1 METQPVAEPRRGA
14 LLIATSFLALFAI
27 VGLCLYG
34 LPFYYDYFVTE
45 LGWSRARVTSGN
57 ALGKLVVGPLFGFAA
72 GWLIDRAGPKPL
84 MLTGIA
90 LAGVALIGL
99 GGVDALPFFFL
110 FYLLNSL
117 AYVLAGPLPNQVL
130 LSRAFQ
136 VGRGRAL
143 GIAYLGIGLGGF
155 AAQHVSKAL
164 IDAFG
169 WRHALQA
176 LGGLVVL
183 VSLPLVLRL
192 KAGVPAVAASG
203 GAPAPGARS
212 SLPMSSTDPSA
223 AASSV
228 AVANMA
234 VANAASNAGRNSLK
248 GLLGKR
254 SFHLLA
260 FGSMASIGAV
270 GGAFQNLKL
279 LLSIDQHRSQEEAK
293 WILSLILL
301 ASLVGRV
308 VAGEL
313 ADRYGPKRVMLL
325 VYSLVTAALLILAFG
340 SSGQG
345 IYAFVLVF
353 GLGLGGEYLIIPLV
367 ASELF
372 GAAVLGR
379 GLGIILTAD
388 GVAEAVVPMAV
399 ASLRDSTGTYTTG
412 FVLLSLLA
420 ALGAVA
426 ISFLPDG
433 KSRAVG
439 GAAARSAPA

>member
-34 LPFYYDYFVTE
+34 LPFYYDYFVKE

-84 MLTGIA
+84 MIAGILFAGGA
-90 LAGVALIGL
+90 LVGL
-99 GGVDALPFFFL
+99 GGVDALPLFFL
-110 FYLLNSL
+110 FYFFNAL

-130 LSRAFQ
+130 LSRAFHSK
-136 VGRGRAL
+136 RGRAL
-143 GIAYLGIGLGGF
+143 GIAYLGIGIGGF
-155 AAQHVSKAL
+155 AAPHVSKAL

-169 WRHALQA
+169 WRHALQG

-192 KAGVPAVAASG
+192 KSGALASA
-203 GAPAPGARS
+203 GAPAAADRAASLPASSAAPGAGRS
-212 SLPMSSTDPSA
+212 SLE
-223 AASSV
+223 
-228 AVANMA
+228 
-234 VANAASNAGRNSLK
+234 
-248 GLLGKR
+248 GLFRKR
-254 SFHLLA
+254 HFHLLA

-279 LLSIDQHRSQEEAK
+279 LLSIDQHRSQEEAT
-293 WILSLILL
+293 WIMSLIL
-301 ASLVGRV
+301 ATSLVGRV

-313 ADRYGPKRVMLL
+313 ADRIGPKRVMLI

-340 SSGQG
+340 AGGPG

-379 GLGIILTAD
+379 VLGIILTAD
-388 GVAEAVVPMAV
+388 GVAEAVAPMGV
-399 ASLRDSTGTYTTG
+399 ASLRDATGTYTTS
-412 FVLLSLLA
+412 FVLLALLA

-426 ISFLPDG
+426 IAFLPDG
-433 KSRAVG
+433 KPRALG
-439 GAAARSAPA
+439 GAAPRSAPA

>member
-14 LLIATSFLALFAI
+14 LLIATSFLVLFAI

-34 LPFYYDYFVTE
+34 LPFYYDYFVKE

-84 MLTGIA
+84 MVAGILFAGGA
-90 LAGVALIGL
+90 LVGL

-110 FYLLNSL
+110 FYFFNAL

-136 VGRGRAL
+136 SNRGRAL

-155 AAQHVSKAL
+155 AAPHVSKAL

-169 WRHALQA
+169 WRQALQA

-192 KAGVPAVAASG
+192 KSGALASQPGVAGA
-203 GAPAPGARS
+203 
-212 SLPMSSTDPSA
+212 PSA
-223 AASSV
+223 ASQA
-228 AVANMA
+228 AVPGGER
-234 VANAASNAGRNSLK
+234 SSLK
-248 GLLGKR
+248 GLLGTR
-254 SFHLLA
+254 HFHLLA

-279 LLSIDQHRSQEEAK
+279 LLSIDQHRSQEEAT
-293 WILSLILL
+293 WIMSLIL
-301 ASLVGRV
+301 ATSLVGRV

-313 ADRYGPKRVMLL
+313 ADRWGPKRVMLL
-325 VYSLVTAALLILAFG
+325 VYSLVTAALLLLAFG
-340 SSGQG
+340 SSGSG

-367 ASELF
+367 AAELF

-379 GLGIILTAD
+379 VLGIILTAD

-399 ASLRDSTGTYTTG
+399 ATLRDATGTYTTS
-412 FVLLSLLA
+412 FVLLALLA

-426 ISFLPDG
+426 IAFLPDP
-433 KSRAVG
+433 KSRALG
-439 GAAARSAPA
+439 GAAPRSAPA

>member
-1 METQPVAEPRRGA
+1 METQPVATPPRGA
-14 LLIATSFLALFAI
+14 LLVATSFLALFAI

-84 MLTGIA
+84 MITGIL
-90 LAGVALIGL
+90 LAGVALFGL
-99 GGVDALPFFFL
+99 GGVNALPFFFL

-143 GIAYLGIGLGGF
+143 GLAYLGIGLGGF

-176 LGGLVVL
+176 LGVLVVL
-183 VSLPLVLRL
+183 VSLPLVLSLKSGVIAVASAPAAAPSPGSAAPAAPSVERRSL
-192 KAGVPAVAASG
+192 KA
-203 GAPAPGARS
+203 
-212 SLPMSSTDPSA
+212 
-223 AASSV
+223 
-228 AVANMA
+228 
-234 VANAASNAGRNSLK
+234 
-248 GLLGKR
+248 LLGTR

-340 SSGQG
+340 SRGQG
-345 IYAFVLVF
+345 IFAFVLVF

-367 ASELF
+367 AAELF
-372 GAAVLGR
+372 GSAVLGR
-379 GLGIILTAD
+379 VLGIILTAD
-388 GVAEAVVPMAV
+388 GVAEAVMPMAV
-399 ASLRDSTGTYTTG
+399 ASLRDTTGSYTTG
-412 FVLLSLLA
+412 FVSLALLA

-426 ISFLPDG
+426 IAFLPDG
-433 KSRAVG
+433 KPRALG
-439 GAAARSAPA
+439 GTAPRRAPA

>member
-1 METQPVAEPRRGA
+1 METRPVAESRRGA

-34 LPFYYDYFVTE
+34 LPFYYDYFVKE

-84 MLTGIA
+84 MVAGILFAGGA
-90 LAGVALIGL
+90 LVGL

-110 FYLLNSL
+110 FYFFNAL

-130 LSRAFQ
+130 LSRAFHSK
-136 VGRGRAL
+136 RGRAL
-143 GIAYLGIGLGGF
+143 GIAYLGIGIGGF
-155 AAQHVSKAL
+155 AAPHVSKAL

-183 VSLPLVLRL
+183 VALPLVLRL
-192 KAGVPAVAASG
+192 ESGVLVSRAGAAGEPARAAT
-203 GAPAPGARS
+203 AHPARS
-212 SLPMSSTDPSA
+212 G
-223 AASSV
+223 
-228 AVANMA
+228 
-234 VANAASNAGRNSLK
+234 AGPSLK
-248 GLLGKR
+248 GLLGTR
-254 SFHLLA
+254 HFHLLA

-279 LLSIDQHRSQEEAK
+279 LLSIDQHRSQEEAT
-293 WILSLILL
+293 WIMSLIL
-301 ASLVGRV
+301 ATSLVGRV

-313 ADRYGPKRVMLL
+313 ADRWGPKRVMLL

-340 SSGQG
+340 SSGSG

-367 ASELF
+367 AAELF

-379 GLGIILTAD
+379 VLGIILTAD

-399 ASLRDSTGTYTTG
+399 ATLRDATGTYTTS
-412 FVLLSLLA
+412 FVLLALLA

-426 ISFLPDG
+426 IAFLPDP
-433 KSRAVG
+433 KSRALG
-439 GAAARSAPA
+439 GAAPRSAPA

>member
-1 METQPVAEPRRGA
+1 MEKPPVATPRRRA
-14 LLIATSFLALFAI
+14 LLVATSFLALFAI

-34 LPFYYDYFVTE
+34 LPFYYDFFVTD

-72 GWLIDRAGPKPL
+72 GWLIDRVGPKPL
-84 MLTGIA
+84 MITGIL
-90 LAGVALIGL
+90 LAGVALFGL
-99 GGVDALPFFFL
+99 GGVNALPFFFL

-143 GIAYLGIGLGGF
+143 GIAYLGIGIGGF

-164 IDAFG
+164 IDALG

-183 VSLPLVLRL
+183 VSMPLVLSL
-192 KAGVPAVAASG
+192 KSGVLAMP
-203 GAPAPGARS
+203 GAPAPTAAPGS
-212 SLPMSSTDPSA
+212 SA
-223 AASSV
+223 AAATSASPSSV
-228 AVANMA
+228 AGLSIKA
-234 VANAASNAGRNSLK
+234 
-248 GLLGKR
+248 LLGR
-254 SFHLLA
+254 RHFHLLA

-279 LLSIDQHRSQEEAK
+279 LLSIDQHRSQDEAK
-293 WILSLILL
+293 WILSLILV

-313 ADRYGPKRVMLL
+313 ADRWGPKRVMLL

-345 IYAFVLVF
+345 IYAFVIVF

-367 ASELF
+367 AAELF

-379 GLGIILTAD
+379 VLGIILTAD

-399 ASLRDSTGTYTTG
+399 ASLRDTTGSYTTG
-412 FVLLSLLA
+412 FVLLALLA

-426 ISFLPDG
+426 IAFLPDA
-433 KSRAVG
+433 KPRALG
-439 GAAARSAPA
+439 GAAPRSAPA

>member
-34 LPFYYDYFVTE
+34 LPFYYDYFVKE

-84 MLTGIA
+84 MIAGILFAGGA
-90 LAGVALIGL
+90 LVGL
-99 GGVDALPFFFL
+99 GSVDALPFFFL
-110 FYLLNSL
+110 FYFFNAL

-136 VGRGRAL
+136 SNRGRAL

-155 AAQHVSKAL
+155 AAPHVSKAL

-192 KAGVPAVAASG
+192 KAGAPPSQA
-203 GAPAPGARS
+203 GAPAAASASPSGARS
-212 SLPMSSTDPSA
+212 SLQ
-223 AASSV
+223 
-228 AVANMA
+228 
-234 VANAASNAGRNSLK
+234 
-248 GLLGKR
+248 GLFGKR
-254 SFHLLA
+254 YFHLLA

-279 LLSIDQHRSQEEAK
+279 LLSIDQHRSQEEAT
-293 WILSLILL
+293 WIMSLIL
-301 ASLVGRV
+301 ATSLVGRV

-313 ADRYGPKRVMLL
+313 ADRWGPKRVMLL

-340 SSGQG
+340 SGGSG

-367 ASELF
+367 AAELF

-379 GLGIILTAD
+379 VLGIILTAD
-388 GVAEAVVPMAV
+388 GVAEAMVPMAV
-399 ASLRDSTGTYTTG
+399 ASLRDATGTYTTS
-412 FVLLSLLA
+412 FVLLALLA

-426 ISFLPDG
+426 VAFLPDA
-433 KSRAVG
+433 KPRALG
-439 GAAARSAPA
+439 GPAPRSAPA

>member
-34 LPFYYDYFVTE
+34 LPFYYDYFVKE

-84 MLTGIA
+84 MIAGILFAGGA
-90 LAGVALIGL
+90 LVGL
-99 GGVDALPFFFL
+99 GSVDALPFFFL
-110 FYLLNSL
+110 FYFFNAL

-136 VGRGRAL
+136 SNRGRAL

-155 AAQHVSKAL
+155 AAPHVSKAL

-169 WRHALQA
+169 WRQALQA

-192 KAGVPAVAASG
+192 KAGAPPSQP
-203 GAPAPGARS
+203 GAPAAASASSGDARS
-212 SLPMSSTDPSA
+212 SL
-223 AASSV
+223 
-228 AVANMA
+228 
-234 VANAASNAGRNSLK
+234 K
-248 GLLGKR
+248 GLFGKR
-254 SFHLLA
+254 YFHLLA

-279 LLSIDQHRSQEEAK
+279 LLSIDQHRSQEEAT
-293 WILSLILL
+293 WIMSLIL
-301 ASLVGRV
+301 ATSLVGRV

-313 ADRYGPKRVMLL
+313 ADRWGPKRVMLL

-340 SSGQG
+340 SSGSG

-367 ASELF
+367 AAELF

-379 GLGIILTAD
+379 VLGIILTAD
-388 GVAEAVVPMAV
+388 GVAEAMVPMAV
-399 ASLRDSTGTYTTG
+399 ASLRDATGTYTTS
-412 FVLLSLLA
+412 FVLLALLA

-426 ISFLPDG
+426 VAFLPDA
-433 KSRAVG
+433 KPRALG
-439 GAAARSAPA
+439 GAAPRSAPA

>member
-90 LAGVALIGL
+90 LAGVALFGL
-99 GGVDALPFFFL
+99 GGVNALPFFFL

-136 VGRGRAL
+136 AGRGRAL

-192 KAGVPAVAASG
+192 KAGLPALAASA
-203 GAPAPGARS
+203 GAAAPGARS
-212 SLPMSSTDPSA
+212 SVPAPSADPSA
-223 AASSV
+223 AS
-228 AVANMA
+228 
-234 VANAASNAGRNSLK
+234 NAAAANPERHSLK

-379 GLGIILTAD
+379 VLGIILTAD

-399 ASLRDSTGTYTTG
+399 ASLRDSTGTYTTS

-433 KSRAVG
+433 RPRAVG